1 MREPGKFCR
10 NLQEEE
16 SSAGPAGQDER
27 NAPDGATKCGGAL
40 SGHGHSGRR
49 PRRLHRG
56 GARLSRD
63 EQGREALL
71 GDDGDVP
78 RRSVLSNLIFVQNW

>member
-27 NAPDGATKCGGAL
+27 NAPDGATKCGEAL

-71 GDDGDVP
+71 GDA
-78 RRSVLSNLIFVQNW
+78 VLQALILFKTEFAINFVF